1 MNIKSNIAVSASG
14 LIFNPDTGESFTV
27 NPMGAEIIN
36 YLKSGNSKQEIETK
50 VLNKYNID
58 RSSFEKDLED
68 FTALLQNYSLVEN
81 E

>member
-1 MNIKSNIAVSASG
+1 MKIKSNIAVSASG

-36 YLKSGNSKQEIETK
+36 YLKEGLSKEDIETK
-50 VLNKYNID
+50 VLGKYNVD
-58 RSSFEKDLED
+58 KPSFEKDFED
-68 FTALLQNYSLVEN
+68 FTALLQNYSLVED

>member
-1 MNIKSNIAVSASG
+1 MKIKDNIAVSASG

-36 YLKSGNSKQEIETK
+36 YLKAGIKRAEVEDK
-50 VLNKYNID
+50 MLEKYTVD
-58 RSSFEKDLED
+58 KSSFGKDYED
-68 FTALLQNYSLVEN
+68 FLSMLRNYLLIED

>member
-1 MNIKSNIAVSASG
+1 MQIKRNIAVSASG

-36 YLKSGNSKQEIETK
+36 QLKEGRKQDEIVTET
-50 VLNKYNID
+50 VEKYFVEKNT
-58 RSSFEKDLED
+58 FEKDFED
-68 FTALLQNYSLVEN
+68 FIGLLRNYLLVEN

>member
-1 MNIKSNIAVSASG
+1 MQIKRNIAVSASG

-36 YLKSGNSKQEIETK
+36 QLKEGKNQDEIVTETVENFFVEK
-50 VLNKYNID
+50 TT
-58 RSSFEKDLED
+58 FEKDFED
-68 FTALLQNYSLVEN
+68 FIGLLRNYLLVEN

>member
-1 MNIKSNIAVSASG
+1 MKIKKNIAVSASG

-36 YLKSGNSKQEIETK
+36 YLKDGETK
-50 VLNKYNID
+50 ESIEQKILAGYNID
-58 RSSFEKDLED
+58 RSSLEKDFED
-68 FTALLQNYSLVEN
+68 FVALLRNYLLIEN